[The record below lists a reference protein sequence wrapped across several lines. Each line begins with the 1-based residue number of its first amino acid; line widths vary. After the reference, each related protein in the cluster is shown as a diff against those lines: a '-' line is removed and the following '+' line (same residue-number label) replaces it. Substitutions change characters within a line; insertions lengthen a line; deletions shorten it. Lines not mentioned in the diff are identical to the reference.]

1 MKRLLIITVLLLLTT
16 NVLAHGTGR
25 YCSNPYC
32 MMCNRLHMKYG
43 HNQTITSYSQYVKL
57 HTDLHKP
64 KFDPTPHDVVDAML
78 EAVQPTK
85 NDTLYDLG
93 CGDGRILIAA
103 VKKYKCKAL
112 GIEKNPR
119 IAALA
124 RANIKKAG
132 LDIQIVVGDA
142 REFELD
148 GATIVTMY
156 LFPNLIKELEPSIT
170 HATRIV
176 SYSHAIPNRKNQR
189 LLVKGKYPI
198 YVWVKRESFL

>member
-1 MKRLLIITVLLLLTT
+1 MKKLLVVLLLLTT
-16 NVLAHGTGR
+16 NVMAHGTGR
-25 YCSNPYC
+25 YCSNTYC
-32 MMCNRLHMKYG
+32 MMCNRLHLKYG
-43 HNQTITSYSQYVKL
+43 HDTTLLNLTYSKYIQAHREL
-57 HTDLHKP
+57 HQPVT
-64 KFDPTPHDVVDAML
+64 FDPTPHGVVDAML
-78 EAVQPTK
+78 EAVQPTE

-103 VKKYKCKAL
+103 VKKYNCKAL

-119 IAALA
+119 IAAIA

-142 REFELD
+142 RNYELS

-156 LFPNLIKELEPSIT
+156 LFPDLMEELEPNIT

-176 SYSHAIPNRKNQR
+176 SYSHAIPNRRDRQI
-189 LLVKGKYPI
+189 LVKNKYPI
-198 YVWVKRESFL
+198 YVWERGGFL

>member
-1 MKRLLIITVLLLLTT
+1 MKKLLIVLLLLTAAT
-16 NVLAHGTGR
+16 TQALLAHGTGR

-43 HNQTITSYSQYVKL
+43 HNKTISSYSQYVKL
-57 HTDLHKP
+57 HTELHKP
-64 KFDPTPHDVVDAML
+64 VIFDPTPYKIVDAML

-85 NDTLYDLG
+85 NDMLYDLG

-103 VKKYKCKAL
+103 VQKYGCRAL

-119 IAALA
+119 IAAIA
-124 RANIKKAG
+124 KANIKKAG

-142 REFELD
+142 RKYDLS

-156 LFPNLIKELEPSIT
+156 LFPDLMKELEPNIT

-176 SYSHAIPNRKNQR
+176 SYSHAIPNRKNSK
-189 LLVKGKYPI
+189 LGHI
-198 YVWVKRESFL
+198 YVWVRKESFL